1 MSITRRQFV
10 VGCSAAVAAMAGGR
24 IGQLVF
30 ASQPQATYQA
40 YLPITVSPNEI
51 FIMIFLRG
59 GCDGLSLVSPYD
71 DARYVSAR
79 GSLAIPSGT
88 ALKISPN
95 NAAFNPTSSFGL
107 HPSAAPLK
115 ELYDGGKL
123 AIVHACGLNDA
134 TRSHFDAMDYI
145 ERGTPGDKGTST
157 GWLTRHLQSLNNNG
171 LLPTIA
177 AGSAAPT
184 SLLAEDQ
191 AVVMNDINSYGL
203 SGPYG
208 YNNNSNPAMLNT
220 LKKMYGGT
228 GAFQDAGKRALE
240 VIDAIQSLK
249 NANGGKD
256 LTYTPNPGVTYP
268 SGLGSSLKLL
278 AQIVKLNLGL
288 QVATVDFGGWDTH
301 ENQGTNG
308 GYFAS
313 QVDTLARGLHAF
325 YNDLPNHRSHL
336 TVVVISEFGR
346 RLGANTGGGTDHG
359 HGNVMLVLGEQ
370 VNGGKLYG
378 EWPGLAD
385 LDQDQDL
392 KITTDYRSV
401 LGEVVAQRLGN
412 PKLGT
417 VFPGFQQTDYKRL
430 GIIPGASVPIDFT
443 TP

>member
-1 MSITRRQFV
+1 
-10 VGCSAAVAAMAGGR
+10 
-24 IGQLVF
+24 
-30 ASQPQATYQA
+30 
-40 YLPITVSPNEI
+40 
-51 FIMIFLRG
+51 
-59 GCDGLSLVSPYD
+59 
-71 DARYVSAR
+71 
-79 GSLAIPSGT
+79 
-88 ALKISPN
+88 
-95 NAAFNPTSSFGL
+95 
-107 HPSAAPLK
+107 
-115 ELYDGGKL
+115 
-123 AIVHACGLNDA
+123 
-134 TRSHFDAMDYI
+134 
-145 ERGTPGDKGTST
+145 
-157 GWLTRHLQSLNNNG
+157 
-171 LLPTIA
+171 
-177 AGSAAPT
+177 
-184 SLLAEDQ
+184 
-191 AVVMNDINSYGL
+191 L

-220 LKKMYGGT
+220 LKKFYGGT
-228 GAFQDAGKRALE
+228 GAFQDAGRRALE

-278 AQIVKLNLGL
+278 AQIIKLNMGL

-325 YNDLPNHRSHL
+325 YNDLPNYRTHL

-378 EWPGLAD
+378 EWPGLVD

-401 LGEVVAQRLGN
+401 LGEIVAQRLGN
-412 PKLGT
+412 PK
-417 VFPGFQQTDYKRL
+417 P
-430 GIIPGASVPIDFT
+430 AN
-443 TP
+443 